1 MSLFLSKLLSLFI
14 HPLTLGLL
22 VVGAGLG
29 VSYGRRRLG
38 RAIIAGGVLVVAGPA
53 TPWAAD
59 GLQGTLEARHP
70 PTRAAATPTADAIV
84 VLGGAVGA
92 PQPPRVYPDLGGAAD
107 RVWHA
112 ARLYK
117 ADRAPFIIASGG
129 TLPWA
134 NQAFREAPA
143 MARLLT
149 SWGVPRDSIV
159 TESNS
164 ANTYE
169 NARNTAKI
177 VQERG
182 LDRVLLVTS
191 ALHMRRALATF
202 RGAGVSA
209 IPAATDHQVVD
220 APMTALDFIPSAG
233 ALARSTAAIREYVGY
248 IVYDWRGWIAE
259 RPASHTAPSARVCL
273 EGSDES
279 AGSISSSPHT
289 DRRFHILAWT

>member
-1 MSLFLSKLLSLFI
+1 MSLFLSKLLSLLI

-22 VVGAGLG
+22 VVGGGVGL
-29 VSYGRRRLG
+29 SYWRCAYGRALVATG
-38 RAIIAGGVLVVAGPA
+38 LVLVAVPA

-59 GLQGTLEARHP
+59 RLQRALEARYP
-70 PTRAAATPTADAIV
+70 PIPATAVPSADAIV
-84 VLGGAVGA
+84 VLGGAVA
-92 PQPPRVYPDLGGAAD
+92 PPQPPRVYPDLGGAAD

-117 ADRAPFIIASGG
+117 ADRAPLIIASGG

-143 MARLLT
+143 MAALLA
-149 SWGVPRDSIV
+149 SWGVPRASIV

-169 NARNTAKI
+169 NARNTADI
-177 VQERG
+177 LRARG

-202 RGAGVSA
+202 RGVGVTA
-209 IPAATDHQVVD
+209 MPAATDYRVVE
-220 APMTALDFIPSAG
+220 APTTALDFIPNAG
-233 ALARSTAAIREYVGY
+233 ALGRSTAAIREYVGY
-248 IVYDWRGWIAE
+248 LVYDWRGWIAE
-259 RPASHTAPSARVCL
+259 LPDGR
-273 EGSDES
+273 G
-279 AGSISSSPHT
+279 
-289 DRRFHILAWT
+289 